1 LFKGILE
8 EMTPLVG
15 NLSSGARFGTTIAA
29 VGDMNQDGF
38 KGSQLNDPL
47 MDATC
52 PQDESHRLYIV
63 EPTKTFD
70 CL

>member
-29 VGDMNQDGF
+29 VGDMNLDGF
-38 KGSQLNDPL
+38 KGKFPL
-47 MDATC
+47 
-52 PQDESHRLYIV
+52 
-63 EPTKTFD
+63 K
-70 CL
+70 